1 MLFLSPSHT
10 IVAAEELTGIHND
23 FLAAVRCRGPIRAS
37 LILFAPYSAMPE
49 NLRMKKAVALLHP
62 DITPRALLPFQEICP
77 ELCVC
82 SDFASPE
89 DTNATVIF
97 GGDGTVHRYL
107 PELNRRKVPVLVVP
121 CGSGNDFARS
131 VGIRNV
137 QMALD
142 AWEHFCRTGSNV
154 LALDLGMIRCD
165 GEEILFCCVAC
176 AGLDSHSNALANR
189 MPAGMRGH
197 GGYLVAALWCL
208 VAGRAQK
215 ICVTSPQKQ
224 STGAA
229 WFVAVANASRYGGGL
244 KIAPLANLKDGQ
256 LDVCRV
262 AKMNKIKLLCAL
274 PLVFSGAH
282 LRLREV
288 EYFKTTAVR
297 VESEPSLKIYADGE
311 PAGRTPAE
319 FSVLPEAIR
328 VIVPVLP

>member
-10 IVAAEELTGIHND
+10 IVTAEDLTGIHND

-37 LILFAPYSAMPE
+37 PILFAPYSAMPE

-62 DITPRALLPFQEICP
+62 DITPRALLPFQEICS

-82 SDFASPE
+82 SDFASAE
-89 DTNATVIF
+89 DINAAVIF

-107 PELNRRKVPVLVVP
+107 PELNRSKVPVLVVP

-137 QMALD
+137 QMALN

-165 GEEILFCCVAC
+165 GEEILFCCVAG

-215 ICVTSPQKQ
+215 ISVTSPQKQ

-297 VESEPSLKIYADGE
+297 VESDPSLKIYADGE

>member
-1 MLFLSPSHT
+1 
-10 IVAAEELTGIHND
+10 
-23 FLAAVRCRGPIRAS
+23 
-37 LILFAPYSAMPE
+37 
-49 NLRMKKAVALLHP
+49 MKKAVALLHP
-62 DITPRALLPFQEICP
+62 DITPRALLPFQEICS

-82 SDFASPE
+82 SDFASAE
-89 DTNATVIF
+89 DINAAVIF

-107 PELNRRKVPVLVVP
+107 PELNRSKVPVLVVP

-137 QMALD
+137 QMALN
-142 AWEHFCRTGSNV
+142 AWEHFCRTGRNV

-208 VAGRAQK
+208 VAGRSQK
-215 ICVTSPQKQ
+215 ICVTSPQRQ

-297 VESEPSLKIYADGE
+297 VESDPSLKIYADGE